1 MNDAKMPNILVPIRV
16 LESVRCL
23 SDSAKLTLFKNMSE
37 FALSGEVMGFENVND
52 PKERATLELAF
63 GEFMDEVGKGLKAY
77 NEKQASGR
85 KGQLKRT
92 FTSTLEF
99 GSERDF
105 ERLWMACG
113 CDPERARAKIEE
125 IASGSLAGSSGSRL
139 KAPSYA

>member
-1 MNDAKMPNILVPIRV
+1 MSNAKMPNILVPVRV

-23 SDSAKLTLFKNMSE
+23 SDSAKLALFKNMSE
-37 FALSGEVMGFENVND
+37 FALSGEILTFEGVDD

-63 GEFMDEVGKGLKAY
+63 DELMDEVGQGREKY
-77 NEKQASGR
+77 REKQIAGA

-139 KAPSYA
+139 KAPSYT

>member
-1 MNDAKMPNILVPIRV
+1 MNDAKMPNVLVPIRV

-23 SDSAKLTLFKNMSE
+23 SDNAKLTLFKNMSE
-37 FALSGEVMGFENVND
+37 FALNGEVLGFEDVND
-52 PKERATLELAF
+52 PKERASLELAF
-63 GEFMDEVGKGLKAY
+63 GEFMDAVGEGVKKY
-77 NEKQASGR
+77 REKQISGA
-85 KGQLKRT
+85 KGQLKRM

-125 IASGSLAGSSGSRL
+125 IANGSLAGSSGSRL

>member
-1 MNDAKMPNILVPIRV
+1 MSNAKMPSVLVPLRV

-23 SDSAKLTLFKNMSE
+23 SDSAKLAFFKNASE
-37 FALSGEVMGFENVND
+37 FALSGEILTFEGVND

-63 GEFMDEVGKGLKAY
+63 GEFTDEVGKGVVKY
-77 NEKQASGR
+77 HEKQISGQ

-92 FTSTLEF
+92 FTSVLEF
-99 GSERDF
+99 GGDRDF

-125 IASGSLAGSSGSRL
+125 IASASLAGSSGSRL

>member
-1 MNDAKMPNILVPIRV
+1 MNDAKMPNILVPVRV
-16 LESVRCL
+16 LESVRYL
-23 SDSAKLTLFKNMSE
+23 SDSAKITLFKNMIA
-37 FALSGEVMGFENVND
+37 FGVDGEVLTFENVND

-63 GEFMDEVGKGLKAY
+63 GEFMDEVGKGLEKY
-77 NEKQASGR
+77 REKQISGA

-125 IASGSLAGSSGSRL
+125 IANGSLAGSSGSRL